1 MTKRIHLRFGKI
13 LFEPWLFKSSEKT
26 KFERRLR
33 LFRLSMETLIGKK
46 ETIFITGRFDSVY
59 FLGMFE

>member
-1 MTKRIHLRFGKI
+1 MTKRTHLRFGKT
-13 LFEPWLFKSSEKT
+13 LFGQWLFKSSEKT

>member
-1 MTKRIHLRFGKI
+1 MTKRIHLRFGKT
-13 LFEPWLFKSSEKT
+13 LFEPWLFKSSEKI
-26 KFERRLR
+26 KFERRLK

-46 ETIFITGRFDSVY
+46 ETTFITGRFDSVY